1 MIIRN
6 QKINQGQLRGV
17 ISAADAQGREISTD
31 AWQKFLAHNP
41 DRIQRPDRVLKREG
55 KNSVFVKER
64 VLTGIDVVVKTHVN
78 SSKFEIFKPARAF
91 KNYRTAARLNEFGVA
106 CEYPLGG
113 LIRRGVFFRTA
124 SVYLTQYVN
133 DSDNLKNVLKA
144 GLHFTFK
151 DRRSMAGQMAE
162 IFAGLHRAGYWHR
175 DAKNTNM
182 LVSKDANGFKVQL
195 IDLDGVHRY
204 LPGLSRLF
212 RYRAM
217 VTLAASLLPFKQVTR
232 TDYLRCFT
240 LYCNLT
246 GLGQNRRK
254 DIFRELA
261 GLVQARSKER
271 QTRYGY

>member
-6 QKINQGQLRGV
+6 QNINQGQLHGV
-17 ISAADAQGREISTD
+17 VSGADAQGREISAD
-31 AWQKFLAHNP
+31 AWRKFLAHDP
-41 DRIQRPDRVLKREG
+41 DKIQRPDRVLKREG

-78 SSKFEIFKPARAF
+78 SSKFEIFKPTRAF
-91 KNYRTAARLNEFGVA
+91 KNYRTAAKLNEFGIA

-113 LIRRGVFFRTA
+113 FVRREGLFKTV
-124 SVYLTQYVN
+124 SVYMTQYVS

-144 GLHFTFK
+144 GQRFTFK
-151 DRRSMAGQMAE
+151 DRRSMAAQIAE
-162 IFAGLHRAGYWHR
+162 IFAGLHEAGYWHR

-182 LVSKDANGFKVQL
+182 LVYKNENGFKVQL

-204 LPGLSRLF
+204 LPGLSHLF

-217 VTLAASLLPFKQVTR
+217 VTLAASLLPFKQVTP
-232 TDYLRCFT
+232 TDYLRCLA

-246 GLGQNRRK
+246 GLGHNRRK
-254 DIFRELA
+254 DIFKELA
-261 GLVQARSKER
+261 AMVQARFKQR
-271 QTRYGY
+271 QARYGR